1 MEFIAILTFLLI
13 IALSGATFWFYW
25 RARQLAGLLAERD
38 AVSNG
43 LEQLLEDESGV
54 WACSPDGILIC
65 DENGQILWVNYKLHE
80 MFGHSP
86 SALLGNKLAYL
97 FPENRH
103 IELKDLCFESKRA
116 RQLIMGLDGIGDGL
130 KARRKDG
137 SLFSAEIALA
147 RSKQDYYVVS
157 IRDIS
162 ERAGVALQ
170 IMASTPNVIFA
181 YDRHSMDIIFANQSA
196 AKLLGYSRDEL
207 LAMNALDLLELESQS
222 AFREH
227 FQRMDSGDRQIRART
242 YLYRTKSAANITAD
256 VSIHFVDHGENS
268 YLISIG
274 RDVSE
279 RIEAMNA
286 IEYKSIELQELN
298 EQLSRE
304 RENLEQQVL
313 ERTRQLDEERK
324 NAEQAN
330 LAKSSFLA
338 AMSHEIRTP
347 MNGVVSMIEL
357 LQESELDQDQR
368 AKTDTI
374 QDSAQSLLTIIDEI
388 LDFSKVEA
396 GRIEL
401 ACEDVNL
408 AEFANSVYNSL
419 QALAARRNV
428 TLGFYFDPSLNKVI
442 RADSTRLRQILNNLV
457 GNAIKFSSAVEAGG
471 KVMLRLEALARDSM
485 QIVVEDNGIGISAD
499 RLESIFEPFEQEDQH
514 TTARFGGTGLGLPI
528 TRALVD
534 KMQGSIRVSSQQ
546 NVLTRFTVSL
556 PVLVAEQ
563 QSEQADFPAGT
574 RLQGKYCV
582 LLASDERRSRN
593 WRDWLKLEGAE
604 VVCVSDQENLLTSL
618 QLRADGEYTLAG
630 IVLGEDFDQETARQ
644 IDLQLSKRN
653 LDKFILLHLPDDS
666 LKEKYGNWQLLL
678 DQANEN
684 QNFDNVLRLLNEG
697 SEESR
702 LPEESVPEM
711 QQSATA
717 EAMPTNAPQADVV
730 QADTPQADGP
740 QADGPIN
747 VLVAEDNPI
756 NQSVISSQLEAL
768 GFCST
773 LVSDG
778 QQALEAWARKEHSLL
793 LTDLHMPNMDGYTL
807 AREIRRREVD
817 NEYTPIIAYTANA
830 VKGER
835 DRCLDCG
842 MDDYLTKPIALKDLE
857 EKISNW
863 SREARLMEAVGD
875 GYIPPEPEPGPESA
889 DNSPDPDCLDVE
901 VLKGLVGDKPELIQ
915 RLLMTYQ
922 DSLQSSFNKI
932 HHAYEAN
939 NWEDL
944 EAVAHTLKSS
954 SRSVGALPLGELCE
968 TLEEAGRSKNITVA
982 AAAMV
987 PFDEA
992 VESVQA
998 QLLSHLAVSQ
1008 NEAHSAQSG
1017 EASRGH
1023 SLN

>member
-13 IALSGATFWFYW
+13 TALAGATFWFYW
-25 RARQLAGLLAERD
+25 RARQMAGLLAERD

-103 IELKDLCFESKRA
+103 IELKDLSFESKRA
-116 RQLIMGLDGIGDGL
+116 RQFIMGQDGIGDGL

-137 SLFSAEIALA
+137 ALFSAEIALA

-162 ERAGVALQ
+162 ERAGVAQQ
-170 IMASTPNVIFA
+170 IIAATPNAIFA
-181 YDRHSMDIIFANQSA
+181 YDRQSMDIIFANQTA
-196 AKLLGYSRDEL
+196 AKLLEYSRDEL
-207 LAMNALDLLELESQS
+207 LTMNALDLLELESQS
-222 AFREH
+222 PFRDH
-227 FQRMDSGDRQIRART
+227 FQRMDSGERQIKART

-256 VSIHFVDHGENS
+256 TSLHYVEHGENS

-408 AEFANSVYNSL
+408 ADFANSVYNSL

-428 TLGFYFDPSLNKVI
+428 ILGFYFDPSLNKVI
-442 RADSTRLRQILNNLV
+442 RADRTRLRQILNNLV
-457 GNAIKFSSAVEAGG
+457 GNAIKFSSAAEAGG

-499 RLESIFEPFEQEDQH
+499 RLESIFEPFEQEDRH

-546 NVLTRFTVSL
+546 NVMTCFTVSL
-556 PVLVAEQ
+556 PLRLAEQ
-563 QSEQADFPAGT
+563 QPDQVGLLAEA

-717 EAMPTNAPQADVV
+717 DAMPTNDPQADAPQADS
-730 QADTPQADGP
+730 PQADGP

-968 TLEEAGRSKNITVA
+968 TLEEAGRSKNVTAA

-987 PFDEA
+987 SFDEA

>member
-1 MEFIAILTFLLI
+1 MELTVILILLLI
-13 IALSGATFWFYW
+13 TALAGVTIRYYW
-25 RARQLAGLLAERD
+25 RARQLARLLAERD
-38 AVSNG
+38 AVSHG

-65 DENGQILWVNYKLHE
+65 DEDGQILWVNYKLHE

-147 RSKQDYYVVS
+147 RSKQNYYVVS

-170 IMASTPNVIFA
+170 IMASTPNAIFA

-196 AKLLGYSRDEL
+196 AKLLGYSREEL

-222 AFREH
+222 VFRDH

-256 VSIHFVDHGENS
+256 VSIHFVDHDENS

-357 LQESELDQDQR
+357 LQESELDEDQR

-428 TLGFYFDPSLNKVI
+428 TLGFYFDPSLSKVI

-457 GNAIKFSSAVEAGG
+457 GNAIKFSSEAEAGG

-485 QIVVEDNGIGISAD
+485 QIVVEDNGIGISEE

-546 NVLTRFTVSL
+546 NVLTSFTVSL

-563 QSEQADFPAGT
+563 QPEQDDFPAGT

-618 QLRADGEYTLAG
+618 RLRADGEYTLAG
-630 IVLGEDFDQETARQ
+630 IVLGEEFDQETARQ

-666 LKEKYGNWQLLL
+666 LKEKYGNWQLLV

-697 SEESR
+697 SEEYR
-702 LPEESVPEM
+702 KDEESSPETE
-711 QQSATA
+711 QGATA
-717 EAMPTNAPQADVV
+717 VDMPTDGPQADRLK
-730 QADTPQADGP
+730 
-740 QADGPIN
+740 ADGPIN

-875 GYIPPEPEPGPESA
+875 GYGPAEPESGPESS
-889 DNSPDPDCLDVE
+889 DNSPDPNCLDVE

-915 RLLMTYQ
+915 RLLLTYQ
-922 DSLQSSFNKI
+922 DSLQSSSSKI
-932 HHAYEAN
+932 HNAYEAN

-968 TLEEAGRSKNITVA
+968 TLEEAGRSKNITAA

-987 PFDEA
+987 PFHEA

-1008 NEAHSAQSG
+1008 NEAHSARSG
-1017 EASRGH
+1017 EAPRGH
-1023 SLN
+1023 RIN

>member
-1 MEFIAILTFLLI
+1 MDFTDILIFLLI
-13 IALSGATFWFYW
+13 TASSAAALWFYW
-25 RARQLAGLLAERD
+25 HWQQSRRLLTERG
-38 AVSNG
+38 AVSHG
-43 LEQLLEDESGV
+43 LDQLLKDESGV
-54 WACSPDGILIC
+54 WACSPDGMLIC
-65 DENGQILWVNYKLHE
+65 DEDGQILWVNYKLHE
-80 MFGHSP
+80 LFAYSP
-86 SALLGNKLAYL
+86 SELLGNKLAYL

-103 IELKDLCFESKRA
+103 IELKDLSFESKRA

-147 RSKQDYYVVS
+147 RSEQDYYVVS

-162 ERAGVALQ
+162 ERAGVVLQ
-170 IMASTPNVIFA
+170 IMASTPNAIFA
-181 YDRHSMDIIFANQSA
+181 YDRQSMDIIFANQSA
-196 AKLLGYSRDEL
+196 AKLLEYSRDEL
-207 LAMNALDLLELESQS
+207 LTMNALDLLELESQS
-222 AFREH
+222 AFRDH
-227 FQRMDSGDRQIRART
+227 FQRMDCGDRQIRART
-242 YLYRTKSAANITAD
+242 YLYRTKSADNITAD

-268 YLISIG
+268 YLISVG

-298 EQLSRE
+298 EELSRE

-357 LQESELDQDQR
+357 LQESALDEDQR
-368 AKTDTI
+368 AKTETI

-419 QALAARRNV
+419 QVLAARRNV
-428 TLGFYFDPSLNKVI
+428 TLGFYFDPCLDKVI

-457 GNAIKFSSAVEAGG
+457 GNAIKFSSEAEAGG

-485 QIVVEDNGIGISAD
+485 QIVVEDNGIGISPD
-499 RLESIFEPFEQEDQH
+499 RLESIFEPFEQEDQL

-528 TRALVD
+528 TRALVE
-534 KMQGSIRVSSQQ
+534 KMQGSIQVCSQQ
-546 NVLTRFTVSL
+546 NVKTSFTVSL
-556 PVLVAEQ
+556 PVALAKQ
-563 QSEQADFPAGT
+563 QLDNAGLIARA
-574 RLQGKYCV
+574 RLQGICCV
-582 LLASDERRSRN
+582 LLATDAHRSRI

-618 QLRADGEYTLAG
+618 QLRADGDYTLAG
-630 IVLGEDFDQETARQ
+630 IVLGEEFDKQTAKQ
-644 IDLQLSKRN
+644 IELQLERRN
-653 LDKFILLHLPDDS
+653 LDKFIQLQLPDETPTDRHVS
-666 LKEKYGNWQLLL
+666 WQLLV

-684 QNFDNVLRLLNEG
+684 QNFGNVLRLLSED
-697 SEESR
+697 SEETRVS
-702 LPEESVPEM
+702 EEPPVVM
-711 QQSATA
+711 QQHSKTDSI
-717 EAMPTNAPQADVV
+717 QAD
-730 QADTPQADGP
+730 A
-740 QADGPIN
+740 PIN

-768 GFCST
+768 GFSST
-773 LVSDG
+773 LVGDG
-778 QQALEAWARKEHSLL
+778 QQALEAWARKEHRLL

-807 AREIRRREVD
+807 AREIRRREEGD
-817 NEYTPIIAYTANA
+817 EYIPIIAYTANA

-835 DRCLDCG
+835 DRCLGCG
-842 MDDYLTKPIALKDLE
+842 MDDYLTKPVALKDLE

-863 SREARLMEAVGD
+863 SREARLMKAVGD
-875 GYIPPEPEPGPESA
+875 GHDRLQRETVPDYQ
-889 DNSPDPDCLDVE
+889 DNEPDPGCLDVE

-915 RLLMTYQ
+915 RLLLTYQ
-922 DSLQSSFNKI
+922 DSLQSSFGKI
-932 HHAYEAN
+932 HSAYEAN
-939 NWEDL
+939 NWEDM

-954 SRSVGALPLGELCE
+954 SRSVGALPLGEICE
-968 TLEEAGRSKNITVA
+968 TLEEAGRGKNITAV

-992 VESVQA
+992 VEAVQS
-998 QLLSHLAVSQ
+998 QLLSHLGVSQ
-1008 NEAHSAQSG
+1008 SESHSAHSA

-1023 SLN
+1023 